1 MAQDNFYIFDKV
13 TRKRTLL
20 GEIQTDFNM
29 NMTIDGTK
37 DSLSVL
43 VWSFDDYEIEPYTI
57 CWHEKT
63 NTWWIVS
70 HDKIERYQNEQG
82 FVYVHNI
89 DLLGAVD
96 LLNARD
102 LTDCGFNDNTYTV
115 FQFIQ

>member
-43 VWSFDDYEIEPYTI
+43 VFNFWG
-57 CWHEKT
+57 C
-63 NTWWIVS
+63 VS
-70 HDKIERYQNEQG
+70 VQI
-82 FVYVHNI
+82 
-89 DLLGAVD
+89 
-96 LLNARD
+96 
-102 LTDCGFNDNTYTV
+102 
-115 FQFIQ
+115 